1 MFNRYLKFTKKNI
14 RRSPFQA
21 IIACMVMFLTFL
33 TLDIFLLL
41 AYGSQTTL
49 KYFESKPQVIAFF
62 KDGTTDKDITAIQG
76 ALKQDIRVAETRFI
90 TKEEALKKYQKDNK
104 NDPLL
109 LELVTADILPPS
121 IEVSTKSP
129 DDLSAIAD
137 ILTREPVVEQV
148 FIPKDVIQN
157 LTSFTSIIRWV
168 GGITT
173 GFMMA
178 FSTLIILMIIGF
190 KIRLKKTE
198 IETMRLLGAST
209 NFIRMPF
216 LFEGIFYGIFGSM
229 TSWIFTY
236 SLVWY
241 FTPFLQ
247 GYLKDIQLLPINPFI
262 MLTVL
267 GIGTIVAFLIGGI
280 GSFIATRRY
289 LRT

>member
-1 MFNRYLKFTKKNI
+1 MFKRYLKFTKRNI

-21 IIACMVMFLTFL
+21 LTACMVMFLTFL
-33 TLDIFLLL
+33 TLNVFLLL

-49 KYFESKPQVIAFF
+49 RYFESKPQVIAFF
-62 KDGTTDKDITAIQG
+62 KDGTTGQDINAIQG
-76 ALKQDIRVAETRFI
+76 ALKQDPRVTDTKFI

-121 IEVSTKSP
+121 IEVSTVSP
-129 DDLSAIAD
+129 DDLAQIAE
-137 ILTREPVVEQV
+137 ILTKEPVIEQI

-157 LTSFTSIIRWV
+157 LTSFTTIVRWV
-168 GGITT
+168 GGTIV

-190 KIRLKKTE
+190 KIRLKRTE
-198 IETMRLLGAST
+198 IETMKLLGAST
-209 NFIRMPF
+209 TFIRMPF
-216 LFEGIFYGIFGSM
+216 IFEGIFYGFFGSL
-229 TSWIFTY
+229 TSWLFTY
-236 SLVWY
+236 ALLWY

-247 GYLKDIQLLPINPFI
+247 NYLKEVQLLPVNPFI
-262 MLTVL
+262 MLVVL
-267 GIGTIVAFLIGGI
+267 GISLLAALIIGGF
-280 GSFIATRRY
+280 GSFSATRRY